1 MAKLIIT
8 LLIII
13 TIITVLVLIGSKAK
27 KWPAITITSL
37 LVVELILCIYRNK
50 SEFFHQI
57 TGMEIVL
64 VLLILWIL
72 SIAPH
77 AEETSEPPKK
87 PSNTREDKDD
97 KA

>member
-50 SEFFHQI
+50 SEFFI
-57 TGMEIVL
+57 TNAGSVPTMIVG
-64 VLLILWIL
+64 I
-72 SIAPH
+72 SIVALGSQDPYKIIE
-77 AEETSEPPKK
+77 A
-87 PSNTREDKDD
+87 
-97 KA
+97 AVMLC